1 MKKSQ
6 KLKYIRVISF
16 LLFLSISLGAFSV
29 INGIRAHNYRLL
41 ATVSNEKALNELC
54 ENLDSITLTLQKGR
68 YATKGQMLS
77 DMETDLARSTACAK
91 ISLSS
96 LTEES
101 EVTDQ
106 VYKFLSQVGEF
117 TASLSRKTQKGE
129 MLTADEKEGAK
140 ALYTYS
146 RNLSSEL
153 SKILESYNEQGVS
166 FEKSRAFIK
175 DAESDTVLFSD
186 SVNDAAQSFGD
197 YPTLIYDGPFADS
210 LLQRRSEMLKDK
222 DEITASEAKE
232 LAAECLKKDKSELR
246 QDSDENSNIPLYCF
260 SSGDISVGITKKGG
274 YVCYITNPVFS
285 GEEKISFEE
294 AVKRGKKHLSELG
307 YTSLAETYY
316 TTYDGVCTIN
326 FAYINEGVIHYADLV
341 KISVCLDTGEIAS
354 LDARGFLTN
363 HRERSLPEKL
373 SSAAEFEKAL
383 SEDLTVTNYKTAL
396 IPTDTGIEKLCY
408 EYLCHN
414 GDGEEYLIYC
424 DAQTGETVDILVLLY
439 EDGGTLVK

>member
-1 MKKSQ
+1 MKLSQ
-6 KLKYIRVISF
+6 KRKYIRVISF
-16 LLFLSISLGAFSV
+16 LLFLSVFLAVFSAV
-29 INGIRAHNYRLL
+29 NAVKAHNYKLL

-54 ENLDSITLTLQKGR
+54 ENLDNITLTLQKGR

-101 EVTDQ
+101 EVTDE

-117 TASLSRKTQKGE
+117 TASLARKTRSGQP
-129 MLTADEKEGAK
+129 LTKDEKESAK
-140 ALYTYS
+140 ALYSYS
-146 RNLSSEL
+146 GKLSGEL

-166 FEKSRAFIK
+166 FEKSKSFIK
-175 DAESDTVLFSD
+175 DAQTDTVLFSD
-186 SVNDAAQSFGD
+186 SINDAAQSFGD

-210 LLQRRSEMLKDK
+210 LLQRQPEMLKEK
-222 DEITASEAKE
+222 NEITAAEAKE
-232 LAAECLKKDKSELR
+232 IAAKSLGKDKSQLR
-246 QDSDENSNIPLYCF
+246 QDSDENSSIPLYCF
-260 SSGDISVGITKKGG
+260 SAGDISVGITKKGG
-274 YVCYITNPVFS
+274 YVCYITNPIFS

-294 AVKRGKKHLSELG
+294 AIKRGKKHLSELG
-307 YTSLAETYY
+307 YTSLTETYY
-316 TTYDGVCTIN
+316 STFDGVCTIN

-341 KISVCLDTGEIAS
+341 KISVCLDTGEISS

-363 HRERSLPEKL
+363 HRKRSLPEKTASAKDIQKTL
-373 SSAAEFEKAL
+373 SA
-383 SEDLTVTNYKTAL
+383 DLTVINYKTAL

-414 GDGEEYLIYC
+414 GDGEEYLVYC
-424 DAQTGETVDILVLLY
+424 DAQTGETVDIFVLLY